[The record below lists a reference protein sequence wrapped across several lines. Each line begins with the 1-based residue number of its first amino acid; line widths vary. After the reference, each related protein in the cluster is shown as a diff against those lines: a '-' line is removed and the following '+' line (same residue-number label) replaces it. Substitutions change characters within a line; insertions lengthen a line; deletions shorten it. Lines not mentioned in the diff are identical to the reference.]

1 MADRFPLIIDSV
13 DQQIQ
18 ELSSGDNLDL
28 ASSGVVNANLVHSS
42 GVNVGVVTATKFKGD
57 GSELENLPASGGTFE
72 ATATGTLA
80 DGSKVIV
87 NADGTV
93 SVVAQDETTGAGT
106 GLAETFES
114 RYNGADYITGVFDSN
129 SNRVV
134 LFYRNVSNG
143 LQTYHGTAIV
153 GEISGG
159 SVTFGSPVI
168 FDTYDTSAGTVVI
181 ASAFDSINN
190 KVVVGYRKY
199 TDIGGGASTK
209 YHEAKVGTVDPS
221 NNSIEFGPAE
231 VINSNGESSDFSMAF
246 DPSSGKIVVAY
257 RDEGNDHHGTAKVG
271 TITVGSSPSNDTISF
286 GSANVFYDAGQ
297 TVYTAL
303 VADTSNNRIVLA
315 CQDGGI
321 VNVRVGEVSGTSI
334 TFGSA
339 TTIYSNRSDGGI
351 SIAFDANTNK
361 VVVVR
366 TNQSNVTDP
375 YALYAHVITVDPND
389 NSIDFGSGQQV
400 AAKGTPRQS
409 GIAYDSDSQKLI
421 ITYKNGNSSWQLEYL
436 HATVN
441 AGNNTIAFSSP
452 TVLDTNNNNY
462 YGVIHD
468 SNANQSLIFYQHD
481 VSKYGTAHVVG
492 LTGFPSPQIGSPTDI
507 VSVNHTYFT
516 SAVYDSS
523 NQKVVITYRDSAQY
537 GTAVVGEV
545 SGTDITFGTP
555 EIFNNSGS
563 SGDMRLAYDSTNN
576 KVIIAFEN
584 SSNYGAAVVGEV
596 SGTDITFGTP
606 TTFSSSNTNKPIPVY
621 DSTNNKV
628 VIVYEDVGNSSHGK
642 AIVGEVSETSIS
654 FPSSAVTFNSN
665 ASYHIGATYDSTN
678 SKVVVAFQNYGA
690 NAHGSAI
697 VLEVSGTSIN
707 YGSSVKFVTSI
718 VDLQHE
724 LVHDPI
730 NNKVVVLYRNSGNS
744 TYYGTAVVGTVSG
757 TSISFDGSAAVF
769 SATQVGF
776 YSIAYD
782 STNGKVI
789 VIFKDGTTNSGKAIA
804 GTVNGNNISFGSS
817 FEFESGGIT
826 YVSVAYDSS
835 NDRAVAVYG
844 DTGNNYR
851 ATAAVFTPFTIS
863 RNLTSENFIGIS
875 NGAYADGETATIQI
889 AGAVDD
895 AQSGLTPGQQ
905 YYVQN
910 DGTLSETADSPSVLA
925 GTAVA
930 ATKLIIG

>member
-1 MADRFPLIIDSV
+1 M
-13 DQQIQ
+13 
-18 ELSSGDNLDL
+18 
-28 ASSGVVNANLVHSS
+28 
-42 GVNVGVVTATKFKGD
+42 
-57 GSELENLPASGGTFE
+57 
-72 ATATGTLA
+72 
-80 DGSKVIV
+80 
-87 NADGTV
+87 
-93 SVVAQDETTGAGT
+93 
-106 GLAETFES
+106 
-114 RYNGADYITGVFDSN
+114 
-129 SNRVV
+129 
-134 LFYRNVSNG
+134 
-143 LQTYHGTAIV
+143 
-153 GEISGG
+153 
-159 SVTFGSPVI
+159 
-168 FDTYDTSAGTVVI
+168 
-181 ASAFDSINN
+181 
-190 KVVVGYRKY
+190 
-199 TDIGGGASTK
+199 
-209 YHEAKVGTVDPS
+209 
-221 NNSIEFGPAE
+221 
-231 VINSNGESSDFSMAF
+231 
-246 DPSSGKIVVAY
+246 
-257 RDEGNDHHGTAKVG
+257 
-271 TITVGSSPSNDTISF
+271 
-286 GSANVFYDAGQ
+286 
-297 TVYTAL
+297 
-303 VADTSNNRIVLA
+303 
-315 CQDGGI
+315 
-321 VNVRVGEVSGTSI
+321 
-334 TFGSA
+334 
-339 TTIYSNRSDGGI
+339 
-351 SIAFDANTNK
+351 
-361 VVVVR
+361 R

-375 YALYAHVITVDPND
+375 YAVYAHAITVDPND

-400 AAKGTPRQS
+400 AAKGSVGQS

-436 HATVN
+436 HATIN

-492 LTGFPSPQIGSPTDI
+492 LTGFPAPQIGSPTDI
-507 VSVNHTYFT
+507 ISVNHTYFT

-537 GTAVVGEV
+537 GTAVVGTV
-545 SGTDITFGTP
+545 FGTSISFGSP

-584 SSNYGAAVVGEV
+584 SSNYGTAVVGEV

-621 DSTNNKV
+621 DSANDKV
-628 VIVYEDVGNSSHGK
+628 VIVYQDVGNSDYGK

-654 FPSSAVTFNSN
+654 FPSSAVPFNSN
-665 ASYHIGATYDSTN
+665 YSYHIGATYDSTN
-678 SKVVVAFQNYGA
+678 GKVVIAYADWGQSM
-690 NAHGSAI
+690 HGVAI
-697 VLEVSGTSIN
+697 VGEVSGTSISFP
-707 YGSSVKFVTSI
+707 SSSTKFVTSAI
-718 VDLQHE
+718 DLPCE
-724 LVHDPI
+724 LVHEPV
-730 NNKVVVLYRNSGNS
+730 NNKIVILYRNSGNS

-757 TSISFDGSAAVF
+757 TSISFNGSAAEF
-769 SATQVGF
+769 RAAQVGF

-789 VIFKDGTTNSGKAIA
+789 VIFEDTTTSSGKAIA
-804 GTVNGNNISFGSS
+804 GTVSGDNISFGSS

-844 DTGNNYR
+844 DKGNNYR

-905 YYVQN
+905 YYVQS
-910 DGTLSETADSPSVLA
+910 DGTLSETAGNPSVLA